1 MSVRRLTF
9 KQRFELSRF
18 TRGEAASGGP
28 ISLNQRRIFI
38 LPTPTGLV
46 FVALVA
52 LVLLIAFVYN
62 NNLAYMLGFLL
73 ASIFFVTILH
83 SFNALSGLVVRMGQ
97 NTPVF
102 AGEKAVFNFIL
113 QNPANRHREALDI
126 RLQQVRAVSLK
137 PYETQTVSLPVHSKK
152 RGWLACGTLTLSSRY
167 PLGLFRAWSPLR
179 FDSRVLVYP
188 SPAKLDLA
196 FPETAAGEGQQGQSK
211 RGGDE
216 FQGLKTYQSGDP
228 IRQIHWKAYA
238 KGRGLHSKQYAGA
251 ASVEFWLDY
260 EVTPGADIEGR
271 LSQLCR
277 WVIDAERAGF
287 RYGLALPGI
296 KLAPDNGNA
305 HSQACLRELAL
316 FGLPN

>member
-1 MSVRRLTF
+1 MSVQRLAL
-9 KQRFELSRF
+9 KQRFKLSRF
-18 TRGEAASGGP
+18 IRGEAPSAGP
-28 ISLNQRRIFI
+28 ISLNQRRVFI
-38 LPTPTGLV
+38 LPTRQGMV
-46 FVALVA
+46 FIALIALV
-52 LVLLIAFVYN
+52 VLIAFVYN

-83 SFNALSGLVVRMGQ
+83 SFKSLSGLVIRPAHQ
-97 NTPVF
+97 PPVF
-102 AGEKAVFNFIL
+102 AGDKAVFNFVL
-113 QNPANRHREALDI
+113 HNPGDQQRVAIEM
-126 RLQQVRAVSLK
+126 RLQEISLISLQAG
-137 PYETQTVSLPVHSKK
+137 ETRTVSLPMDTKK
-152 RGWLACGTLTLSSRY
+152 RGWLDCSTLTLFSCY

-188 SPAKLDLA
+188 CPAKMDLA
-196 FPETAAGEGQQGQSK
+196 FPETLAGEGRQGQSK

-228 IRQIHWKAYA
+228 IRQIHWKAFA
-238 KGRGLHSKQYAGA
+238 KGRGLHSKQYAGTTCE
-251 ASVEFWLDY
+251 EFWLDY
-260 EVTPGADIEGR
+260 EVTPGADLEGR

-287 RYGLALPGI
+287 RYGLALPGV
-296 KLAPDNGNA
+296 KLEPDSGNA

>member
-1 MSVRRLTF
+1 MSVQRLPL
-9 KQRFELSRF
+9 KQRFKLSRF
-18 TRGEAASGGP
+18 IRGEAPAAGP

-38 LPTPTGLV
+38 LPTRMGLV
-46 FVALVA
+46 FVALIA

-73 ASIFFVTILH
+73 ASVFFVTILH
-83 SFNALSGLVVRMGQ
+83 SFKALSGLVIRAWH
-97 NTPVF
+97 NPPVF
-102 AGEKAVFNFIL
+102 AGEKAAFNFML
-113 QNPANRHREALDI
+113 QNPGNQQRVAVDI
-126 RLQQVRAVSLK
+126 RLQQVRTISLK
-137 PYETQTVSLPVHSKK
+137 PFETQVVSLPVESKM
-152 RGWLACGTLTLSSRY
+152 RGWLACETLTLSSCY

-188 SPAKLDLA
+188 CPAKTDLA
-196 FPETAAGEGQQGQSK
+196 FPETAGGEGRQGQSK

-216 FQGLKTYQSGDP
+216 FQGIKTYQSGDP
-228 IRQIHWKAYA
+228 IRQIHWKAFA
-238 KGRGLHSKQYAGA
+238 KGRGLHSKQYAGTI
-251 ASVEFWLDY
+251 SEEFWLDY

-296 KLAPDNGNA
+296 KLEPDSGNA